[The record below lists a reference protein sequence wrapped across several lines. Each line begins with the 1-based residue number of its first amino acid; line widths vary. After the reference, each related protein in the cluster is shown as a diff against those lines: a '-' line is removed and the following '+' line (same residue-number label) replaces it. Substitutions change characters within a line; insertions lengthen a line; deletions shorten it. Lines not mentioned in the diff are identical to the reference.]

1 MAGVGASTG
10 VRLVGWSRPLCAGLT
25 ELFFSEDADDIAQAK
40 AICSACTL
48 RVPCAAAAIANG
60 EQAGV
65 WGGMTVDE
73 LRKAIA
79 GVDRRGA
86 SRARPAGGDEPA
98 EGTGVPGVRPPA
110 A

>member
-1 MAGVGASTG
+1 
-10 VRLVGWSRPLCAGLT
+10 VGWSRPLCAGLT
-25 ELFFSEDADDIAQAK
+25 ELFFSEEADDIAQAK

-60 EQAGV
+60 ERAGV
-65 WGGMTVDE
+65 WGGMTVVE

-79 GVDRRGA
+79 GVDRGRA
-86 SRARPAGGDEPA
+86 SRARAPGADEPD
-98 EGTGVPGVRPPA
+98 EGGGVPGVRPPA